1 MERNNNVRLLLSTG
15 WTPAVS
21 ITLATVLRRNGDIL
35 HGFVGADEV
44 LMMSN
49 TTGRYY
55 GLNAVGRRIWELL
68 EKPMT
73 VAEVCARLCEEFEV
87 DVQDC
92 EAAVLKFADEMAT
105 GGIVLAD

>member
-1 MERNNNVRLLLSTG
+1 MERSNNVRPHLSTG
-15 WTPAVS
+15 WAPALS
-21 ITLATVLRRNGDIL
+21 ITLATMLSRNGDIL

-73 VAEVCARLCEEFEV
+73 VAEICARLCEEFEV
-87 DVQDC
+87 DAQDC
-92 EAAVLKFADEMAT
+92 EAAVLKFADEMAS
-105 GGIVLAD
+105 GGIVRTD